1 MAIDT
6 FSKIDQ
12 QLSVPI
18 QQFVTDGVSNL
29 ASAVSGPLK
38 AAVTLWIIF
47 QGVAIMRGVV
57 NEPLLDFAV
66 KAIRVCII
74 VALATQVGTYNE
86 YVKNIFFDA
95 LPNEIGKALS
105 GSGAVLPTANAFD

>member
-12 QLSVPI
+12 QLSEPI

-38 AAVTLWIIF
+38 AAVTL
-47 QGVAIMRGVV
+47 GSSSR
-57 NEPLLDFAV
+57 
-66 KAIRVCII
+66 
-74 VALATQVGTYNE
+74 ALRSCA
-86 YVKNIFFDA
+86 A
-95 LPNEIGKALS
+95 W
-105 GSGAVLPTANAFD
+105 